1 MEPRP
6 HDGFTLI
13 ELLMTLAIAAI
24 LMAAAAPSF
33 RGVAARSRIVTTGN
47 TLVGTLNLARQHAVM
62 SGGKVMLCPSRDGHA
77 CDASA
82 HWEQGW
88 LVATDRDGH
97 GTPGTVLRVQD
108 ALPAGTV
115 VISSIGRTRVRY
127 RIDGSSPGTNLS
139 LIVCQQGRLQD
150 ARAVVVSNSGRPR
163 QARATPAQAAQCA
176 GA

>member
-1 MEPRP
+1 MER
-6 HDGFTLI
+6 HHQTGLTLI

-24 LMAAAAPSF
+24 LAAAAAPSF
-33 RGVAARSRIVTTGN
+33 RDVATRSRIVTTGN
-47 TLVGTLNLARQHAVM
+47 ALVGMLNLARQHAVM
-62 SGGKVMLCPSRDGHA
+62 SGGKVMLCPSRDGLT

-88 LVATDRDGH
+88 LVAADRGDD
-97 GTPGTVLRVQD
+97 TPEPVLRVHD
-108 ALPAGTV
+108 ALPDDTV

-127 RIDGSSPGTNLS
+127 RADGSSPGTNLS
-139 LIVCQQGRLQD
+139 LIVCRRGNAND

-176 GA
+176 NA